1 MSCPEV
7 SSAAGKQ
14 LVNTEGGGIF
24 EITFSLQL
32 LSIDTIERQTACT
45 DKAGD
50 QSSVKID
57 RQMCPLLYT

>member
-1 MSCPEV
+1 M
-7 SSAAGKQ
+7 
-14 LVNTEGGGIF
+14 LH
-24 EITFSLQL
+24 TFSLQL

-57 RQMCPLLYT
+57 RQMCPLLYTCGWMGIFGPVNITYNFKIQH